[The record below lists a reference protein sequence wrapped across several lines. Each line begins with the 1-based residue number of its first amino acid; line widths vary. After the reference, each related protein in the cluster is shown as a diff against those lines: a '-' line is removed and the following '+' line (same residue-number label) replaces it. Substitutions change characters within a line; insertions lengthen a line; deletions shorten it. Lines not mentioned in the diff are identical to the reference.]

1 MYEEHP
7 ELRDGL
13 VDLGLLPE
21 YARTGESA
29 HGGPEAREGES
40 EEEKRAGSFVLAFG
54 KHAGKPLREVPRG
67 YLSWMAREGVATDRG
82 GGLDDALRCLGYDVA
97 APISERQRR
106 PEVDLD
112 DVDDVPF

>member
-1 MYEEHP
+1 MP
-7 ELRDGL
+7 LRAAGRRRKRIL
-13 VDLGLLPE
+13 TRVVE
-21 YARTGESA
+21 RVAARCPQRHLFS
-29 HGGPEAREGES
+29 
-40 EEEKRAGSFVLAFG
+40 VAFG

-67 YLSWMAREGVATDRG
+67 YLSWMAREGVATGRG